1 MPADRVTQRL
11 MTPRSGVGG
20 AATGAIAI
28 IQLESGSPDALDGL
42 LERAGLA
49 DLPIGTVSLRDLL
62 GIDHGLVCRWSGSCA
77 QLMPHGGA
85 IVVSQLEEGLRAL
98 GVEDDGDD
106 SLDALTRRH
115 PEARDAIEACA
126 IDAIARAASP
136 DAIDMIVA
144 HADRARSSGGGGG
157 QIFDDSLAVLDAL
170 IEPPIV
176 ACVGRANVGKSSL
189 LNALAGRSVAVVA
202 DEPGTTRDHVG
213 VHLDLGGLVVRFI
226 DTPGYRPNA
235 DPIERQAHT
244 IAHTLIESADLV
256 LSCGDATADPI
267 SILHPPNIS
276 APSAAL
282 RGDPSSPT
290 RPATLTIATRRDLG
304 TPSFAH
310 DVAVGG
316 LDTQSPTGL
325 VDLIARMRAIQ
336 IGRASCRE
344 RV

>member
-144 HADRARSSGGGGG
+144 HADRARSR
-157 QIFDDSLAVLDAL
+157 D
-170 IEPPIV
+170 
-176 ACVGRANVGKSSL
+176 RKS
-189 LNALAGRSVAVVA
+189 VV
-202 DEPGTTRDHVG
+202 
-213 VHLDLGGLVVRFI
+213 
-226 DTPGYRPNA
+226 
-235 DPIERQAHT
+235 
-244 IAHTLIESADLV
+244 
-256 LSCGDATADPI
+256 
-267 SILHPPNIS
+267 
-276 APSAAL
+276 
-282 RGDPSSPT
+282 
-290 RPATLTIATRRDLG
+290 
-304 TPSFAH
+304 
-310 DVAVGG
+310 
-316 LDTQSPTGL
+316 
-325 VDLIARMRAIQ
+325 
-336 IGRASCRE
+336 
-344 RV
+344 